1 MIRLVRTKTLNAL
14 AQENANS
21 RLRIE
26 NLQKQIDVNVN
37 QNKIMVQLYDRSQ
50 ELYNESQAKMT
61 ELQRMYDLQVFGFKQ
76 MKEMYNDS
84 QTQLSNERER
94 AELFVQMN
102 RTLHEQV
109 NALET
114 KAKGKKKPV
123 AKPKKRKA

>member
-102 RTLHEQV
+102 QGLLDEL
-109 NALET
+109 NA
-114 KAKGKKKPV
+114 KAKSSGKKKPV

>member
-102 RTLHEQV
+102 R
-109 NALET
+109 ALAE
-114 KAKGKKKPV
+114 KLEAKSSGKKKKKPV